1 MSTERQEPRISIA
14 LDEEDIAQRAPAGK
28 GGNGGADLP
37 PPPPPASGGSGFILF
52 MLALLIVALA
62 AAAYYLF
69 DRLLLTQGELKQAQ
83 SRLDALEQRLSSADE
98 SLEQNSVTTAVK
110 LKELDSE
117 VRKLWDNVW
126 KRQKAELAEH
136 DAQIAKNEKR
146 LASIES
152 RNTTLSAELKKA
164 LDGYKADRESLKS
177 MSGKLDRVIAQSEVN
192 KKTLLDVN
200 KQLAA
205 GGSLDARVKDLEK
218 RMEQSEQW
226 LDSVNAFRRQVNREI
241 DALRQT
247 ITQYHAGSP
256 EAR

>member
-110 LKELDSE
+110 LKELD
-117 VRKLWDNVW
+117 
-126 KRQKAELAEH
+126 
-136 DAQIAKNEKR
+136 
-146 LASIES
+146 
-152 RNTTLSAELKKA
+152 
-164 LDGYKADRESLKS
+164 
-177 MSGKLDRVIAQSEVN
+177 
-192 KKTLLDVN
+192 
-200 KQLAA
+200 
-205 GGSLDARVKDLEK
+205 
-218 RMEQSEQW
+218 
-226 LDSVNAFRRQVNREI
+226 
-241 DALRQT
+241 
-247 ITQYHAGSP
+247 
-256 EAR
+256 

>member
-14 LDEEDIAQRAPAGK
+14 LDDEDIAQRAPAGK
-28 GGNGGADLP
+28 AAGTP
-37 PPPPPASGGSGFILF
+37 PPPPSASGGNGFILF
-52 MLALLIVALA
+52 MLAMMIIALA

-69 DRLLLTQGELKQAQ
+69 DQLLLAKSQLQQ
-83 SRLDALEQRLSSADE
+83 SQLRLDALEQRLSSADE

-136 DAQIAKNEKR
+136 EAQIAKNEKR
-146 LASIES
+146 LVAIES
-152 RNTTLSAELKKA
+152 RNTALSSELKKA
-164 LDGYKADRESLKS
+164 MDGYRADRESMKS

-192 KKTLLDVN
+192 RKTLLDVN
-200 KQLAA
+200 KQLVA

-226 LDSVNAFRRQVNREI
+226 LDSVNAFRRQINREM